1 MTKLSKMMLA
11 ALLIMVLFFL
21 NQVIIEKV
29 TRENERE
36 KAHERTQAGRGA
48 ERVGETGSLLSR
60 DPNAGLHPRIPGS
73 QPELKADTQPTES
86 SMCFKENIIK
96 YIIIVIFGIIILILL
111 GLFIYKY
118 NFKKN
123 DNKNGLLSG
132 NSAAY
137 KGVSLHSTGKEN
149 LQETLLFKDALSSKI
164 TFPGTETLGL
174 RRPSGRKWSVLYCEQ
189 KNILNMKIGGRHSI
203 TLDFNRKL
211 LGGKLNTRLPGG
223 RHNYILTGGKKS
235 SRLETSDLARKSS
248 KSVQLHPEI

>member
-189 KNILNMKIGGRHSI
+189 KNILNMK
-203 TLDFNRKL
+203 DFNRKL

>member
-132 NSAAY
+132 NSEDHLEENDAY
-137 KGVSLHSTGKEN
+137 HNFILRLVRCR
-149 LQETLLFKDALSSKI
+149 
-164 TFPGTETLGL
+164 GL
-174 RRPSGRKWSVLYCEQ
+174 GRKNVLVSMQDMFQKISSHLGFPTCSLTRSVLYCEQ
-189 KNILNMKIGGRHSI
+189 KNILNMK
-203 TLDFNRKL
+203 DFNRKL

>member
-174 RRPSGRKWSVLYCEQ
+174 RQGVYLLLVHKICLLYR
-189 KNILNMKIGGRHSI
+189 NGTGIIRHK
-203 TLDFNRKL
+203 DFNRKL